1 MHRGACA
8 PFLFDVSDGLRR
20 VLTMIAPPVVID
32 PAAFGRV
39 VLTSTISCWIE
50 GDPQLVH
57 FVGQC
62 LRRYYQC
69 DWGDTEYQEDRDS
82 NDYTVKSGDGGRI
95 LAAYDIPA
103 DLPQPQYDSNI
114 WIITEGFGCQALG
127 RDCCYT
133 TILFPGDY

>member
-1 MHRGACA
+1 
-8 PFLFDVSDGLRR
+8 
-20 VLTMIAPPVVID
+20 MITLPAAIN
-32 PAAFGRV
+32 PAAFGQV

-50 GDPQLVH
+50 GNPRLIA

-69 DWGDTEYQEDRDS
+69 DWGDIEYQEDRDS
-82 NDYTVKSGDGGRI
+82 NDYTVKTGDGGRI

-103 DLPQPQYDSNI
+103 SLPQPQHDNKI
-114 WIITEGFGCQALG
+114 WIITEGFGHQALG
-127 RDCCYT
+127 IDYCYT